1 MDEWRRSGYWP
12 RMRVVTLNVWNRDG
26 VWPERREVLAEGLRR
41 LDPDLVALQ
50 ESVVVDGYDQVAD
63 LLGTEY
69 TIIHQD
75 GRTPDG
81 VGASIASRWP
91 VTGLRERDLSV
102 TSRVDPIWIGGV
114 AVAEIEAPEPVG
126 PLLLV
131 HHKPSYQYGF
141 EHERELQAVA
151 SARFVEELV
160 RPRHRHVVLAGD
172 FDAEPHSASVRFW
185 TGRQSLDGSSVC
197 YRDAWESAHPDE
209 RGYTFDPRNPLVNT
223 GEMTMELGRRIDYI
237 MVRGGVHKPTLA
249 IDRCD
254 LLFAE
259 PVGEV
264 WASDHFGLVADLTV
278 P

>member
-1 MDEWRRSGYWP
+1 
-12 RMRVVTLNVWNRDG
+12 MRVVTLNVWNRDG

-91 VTGLRERDLSV
+91 VTSLRERDLSV